1 MKIFFLTFDKNLKD
15 IESEKNKIFK
25 DIEEYKKFKQQL
37 KIIADAVEKIYNEIY
52 TFLDKYLTSDIYMK
66 IMKEIEKI
74 DIIPLSKRDI
84 FYRNF
89 I

>member
-52 TFLDKYLTSDIYMK
+52 IHF
-66 IMKEIEKI
+66 
-74 DIIPLSKRDI
+74 
-84 FYRNF
+84 
-89 I
+89 

>member
-66 IMKEIEKI
+66 IMIKLKKLI
-74 DIIPLSKRDI
+74 L
-84 FYRNF
+84 FL
-89 I
+89 